1 MAAMQ
6 NVEHAVGENHRRRQS
21 CAQCGKRMTINEFA
35 FKMRGQRQAA
45 ADPRCQN
52 LAPSAFRALFSEIAK
67 GASAKTVCTIRR
79 ARSDTVQDA
88 EKCSSAFFSL

>member
-21 CAQCGKRMTINEFA
+21 CAQCGKRMIINEFA
-35 FKMRGQRQAA
+35 FKMSGHRQSA
-45 ADPRCQN
+45 ADIRCSN
-52 LAPSAFRALFSEIAK
+52 LAPSAFRAFFSVIEQ
-67 GASAKTVCTIRR
+67 GTSAKTVCIILR
-79 ARSDTVQDA
+79 ARSDTVQAA